1 MVGGWLWGMRKWLS
15 RLGNRRRGSGGLRSA
30 GDGARGL
37 TVVMMGCGVSLEGNW
52 GGEID
57 AFVTSKLATASGH
70 IAFQALAMR
79 AVWTGGRPEDWGS
92 YPAVVTAPCTLLRPR
107 RQWCGPFRPRLAVS
121 PAD

>member
-1 MVGGWLWGMRKWLS
+1 MRGMRKWLS

-57 AFVTSKLATASGH
+57 AAVTAKLATASGH
-70 IAFQALAMR
+70 IVLLVLAR
-79 AVWTGGRPEDWGS
+79 PAGWTGGRPEDCS
-92 YPAVVTAPCTLLRPR
+92 PR
-107 RQWCGPFRPRLAVS
+107 TS
-121 PAD
+121 PAEAVTWAISTQTLSVACRLD